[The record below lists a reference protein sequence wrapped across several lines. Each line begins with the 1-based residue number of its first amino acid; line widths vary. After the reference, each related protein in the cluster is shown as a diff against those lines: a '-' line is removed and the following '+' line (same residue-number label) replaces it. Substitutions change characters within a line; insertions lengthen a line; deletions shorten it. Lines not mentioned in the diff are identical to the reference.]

1 MEFMWGVILAS
12 SPGPI
17 FILKL
22 AGTKNNFNIKIGP
35 GDEARS
41 HICLEGI
48 AQLCPGLHYKCIEF
62 DALTINHN

>member
-1 MEFMWGVILAS
+1 MPRTQHTAPLLLAS

-35 GDEARS
+35 GDEATLLYASIHFGVLLMWSTNVTRS
-41 HICLEGI
+41 DT
-48 AQLCPGLHYKCIEF
+48 P
-62 DALTINHN
+62 